1 VVYLH
6 GSGGSLLG
14 DGNELRQLA
23 EMGLATVEMEYEQEA
38 EDGRR
43 KTEASG
49 QKSEDRGGEGQFT
62 APLLKPGWGKRWRC
76 SPRSSCGGR
85 L

>member
-1 VVYLH
+1 MVVYLH

-23 EMGLATVEMEYEQEA
+23 EMGLATVEMEYEQKA

-49 QKSEDRGGEGQFT
+49 QKSEGRGGERQFT
-62 APLLKPGWGKRWRC
+62 APLLKLARGRRWRC
-76 SPRSSCGGR
+76 SPQ
-85 L
+85 